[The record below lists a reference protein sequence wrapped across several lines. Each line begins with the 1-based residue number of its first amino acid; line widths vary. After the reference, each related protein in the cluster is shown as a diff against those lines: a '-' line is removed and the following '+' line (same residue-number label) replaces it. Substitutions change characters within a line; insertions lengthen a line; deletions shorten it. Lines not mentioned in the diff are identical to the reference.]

1 MGQTNFSTPAKLV
14 LGPAPVKTYTIL
26 FAFFFLS
33 LAHARIKRCWRN
45 GAQKKSTAVE
55 MFLRNKAELKKLL
68 LSSVPSAAQLKRI
81 EALKTAIKKFM
92 DKANLPAQA
101 PRCIYTPD
109 DIIRF
114 VMLGLIRIST
124 TTKN

>member
-1 MGQTNFSTPAKLV
+1 MGQTDFSTPAKLV

-45 GAQKKSTAVE
+45 GAQKKAPKSTAVE

-68 LSSVPSAAQLKRI
+68 LSSAPSAAQLRRI

-92 DKANLPAQA
+92 DKANLPA
-101 PRCIYTPD
+101 
-109 DIIRF
+109 
-114 VMLGLIRIST
+114 
-124 TTKN
+124 